1 MVLIIPNQVIEKFME
16 HGNKLGFL
24 AGKKD
29 GDITKVTHLVIPI
42 QKKIQTDTEL
52 GIIIAI
58 VKLEIFNTCTSHN
71 KLAVLHPT
79 TTFG

>member
-1 MVLIIPNQVIEKFME
+1 MVILIPDQVIEKFME

-42 QKKIQTDTEL
+42 QKKYHPDTEH

-58 VKLEIFNTCTSHN
+58 VKLE
-71 KLAVLHPT
+71 VQ
-79 TTFG
+79 